1 METAR
6 NFHKFK
12 TNIRVSKR
20 KTKSSMFQRSWSF
33 GTPFR
38 HNGKESLENPRK
50 RDMNTWPLQYYG
62 LHTTLIL
69 WQPAFLIWP
78 NCDAAKQNYFS
89 RDALKMVRRYLI
101 VFLNEGM
108 STITQK
114 KNNSRNSHRCQGDP
128 SAFSPCHLDVQPC
141 LLEDTTAQNLPSD
154 HNCLQLNCDKIK
166 SKTSTTVTINL

>member
-38 HNGKESLENPRK
+38 HNGKESLEKPRK

-62 LHTTLIL
+62 LNTTLIL

-78 NCDAAKQNYFS
+78 NCEAAKQNG
-89 RDALKMVRRYLI
+89 DALKMVRRYLI

-114 KNNSRNSHRCQGDP
+114 KNNSRLILTVAKEILQHFLHAIWMCNLVFLKTRQHKIYQ
-128 SAFSPCHLDVQPC
+128 AI
-141 LLEDTTAQNLPSD
+141 TTAFNWTV
-154 HNCLQLNCDKIK
+154 IK
-166 SKTSTTVTINL
+166 

>member
-1 METAR
+1 
-6 NFHKFK
+6 
-12 TNIRVSKR
+12 
-20 KTKSSMFQRSWSF
+20 
-33 GTPFR
+33 
-38 HNGKESLENPRK
+38 
-50 RDMNTWPLQYYG
+50 MNTWPLQYYG
-62 LHTTLIL
+62 LNTTLIL
-69 WQPAFLIWP
+69 WQTAFLIWLF
-78 NCDAAKQNYFS
+78 CDAAKQNYFS

-166 SKTSTTVTINL
+166 SKTSTTVNNLQQLQRTTIIFIVVEMTRVLFFASFPYKSTDFV